1 MMYEF
6 TRKLKVFNKENQIL
20 LEIRSLY
27 ISNSN
32 LRQVSG
38 KDFAYKAATC
48 TFSEECD
55 CRVPLAIRERRACL
69 VTQSCPTLCDP
80 MDCSLPA
87 SPVHGISQA
96 RILEQ
101 VANSFSNK
109 GQRPGLNHKVIVGA
123 QSFINTNENKIKLAN
138 IYWLVTMF
146 RTQT

>member
-80 MDCSLPA
+80 MDCSLPVHGF
-87 SPVHGISQA
+87 SVHGILWA
-96 RILEQ
+96 RILEW
-101 VANSFSNK
+101 VVIPFSSGSF
-109 GQRPGLNHKVIVGA
+109 RP
-123 QSFINTNENKIKLAN
+123 
-138 IYWLVTMF
+138 
-146 RTQT
+146 RD